1 MIKKYVASNED
12 FVSPYGTIYKLNNL
26 TDSKIKYYL
35 FPEIS
40 TPVNMTSNETD
51 EWRVYASTV
60 YADDAQ
66 PWIAFN
72 KLYASSNGTHFHT
85 ASSQPHW
92 LAWQNKIQKV
102 LVKKIEITASYYNSA
117 WSSSLSSVALQG
129 SDDGSDWI
137 DIKTLNG
144 SYNTGN
150 TNTFT
155 LEDNETGYFHHRIY
169 SLSPSSYMSV
179 GNIIAYSKI

>member
-1 MIKKYVASNED
+1 MIKIYNANNRN
-12 FVSPYGTIYKLNNL
+12 FVSPYGTAYKLNNL

-60 YADDAQ
+60 NADDE

-72 KLYASSNGTHFHT
+72 KPYASSNRIHFHT
-85 ASSQPHW
+85 AITQPHW
-92 LAWQNKIQKV
+92 LAWQNKIQKI
-102 LVKKIEITASYYNSA
+102 LVKKIEITASYYNNA

-155 LEDNETGYFHHRIY
+155 LGDNETGYFHHRIY
-169 SLSPSSYMSV
+169 SLSPSSHMSV
-179 GNIIAYSKI
+179 GNITAYSKI